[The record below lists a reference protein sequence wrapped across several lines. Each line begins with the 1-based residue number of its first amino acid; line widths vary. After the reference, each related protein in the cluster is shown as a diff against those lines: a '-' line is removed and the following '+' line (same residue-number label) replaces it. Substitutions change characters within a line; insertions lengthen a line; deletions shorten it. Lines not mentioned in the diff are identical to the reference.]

1 MKTPEERPYWFFK
14 DDFDTREWDDIEVP
28 SNWQMKGYDVP
39 FYVNIGYGFEKNPP
53 FISHDW
59 NPVGSYKR
67 EFRLPEGWKGKEVYL
82 HFGAVSSAFYVW
94 INGEMVGYSQ
104 DSKTRLNSILQ
115 ST

>member
-1 MKTPEERPYWFFK
+1 VKTPEERPYWFFK